1 MKIGKCQAVGLV
13 QAEIRSIEALHP
25 ESNENR
31 DELGI
36 APVHILQGLL
46 RFPSIFGHVVRP
58 PRQVHHRFSRTRAC
72 EMLGRPV
79 HLSHAQAPSDNGTPS
94 SWNLSLFPPG
104 LLGSSI
110 MRMAIR

>member
-1 MKIGKCQAVGLV
+1 MV

-25 ESNENR
+25 ESDENR

-58 PRQVHHRFSRTRAC
+58 PRQVHYRFSRAKVC
-72 EMLGRPV
+72 EMLGRLV
-79 HLSHAQAPSDNGTPS
+79 HLSHTQAPGDNGTPS
-94 SWNLSLFPPG
+94 SLNLSLFPP
-104 LLGSSI
+104 SF
-110 MRMAIR
+110 IRQPYREDGDTIVY